1 MNRKNIKMILKISIF
16 RPVLMPIRSRRK
28 VFGRLKDAVTG
39 KVDVQ
44 KESTVITLT
53 NNKTIDISQVKS
65 KMDNTIKSMDKHYAA
80 EVKKVQQYA
89 IQNRRTI

>member
-1 MNRKNIKMILKISIF
+1 
-16 RPVLMPIRSRRK
+16 
-28 VFGRLKDAVTG
+28 VTG

-89 IQNRRTI
+89 VQNQKDNLSFIAPSVSCWFTATD